1 MRLQPTE
8 QFFAKSGY
16 ERPRQGLVKMMVRI
30 DKTWQDD
37 VLRCVEYRVDW
48 LLRLLSC
55 CDSFR
60 NSVAFD
66 DEPAFG
72 AISKDC
78 KRVPNPQSRH
88 DDYFNDLGQNKKPAP
103 VGAGFR

>member
-1 MRLQPTE
+1 
-8 QFFAKSGY
+8 
-16 ERPRQGLVKMMVRI
+16 MMVRI
-30 DKTWQDD
+30 NQAWQND

-66 DEPAFG
+66 DETALG
-72 AISKDC
+72 TIGKDGE
-78 KRVPNPQSRH
+78 RVSNPQSRH
-88 DDYFNDLGQNKKPAP
+88 DGYFNDLCQNKKPAP